1 MLQVQ
6 KLGKRFG
13 GLVALDRIDME
24 IRDPEILGV
33 IGPNGAG
40 KTTLFNVISGFF
52 PPSTGRVTFEGQ
64 DITGL
69 RADEIA
75 QQGISRTFQAAT
87 LFMSLSVLENVFVG
101 CHMRYE
107 TKIWKRLLR
116 LPSALKEERAL
127 KERAKE
133 IIDFMGLGMLKD
145 ELAKNLPHGH
155 QKILSVS
162 IALATQPRLLLL
174 DEPVTGMNPTE
185 IQTMIDLIQR
195 IRNNGVTI
203 AIVEHNMKTVM
214 NLCDRLVVL
223 NYGKKIAEGPPREIL
238 KNEEVI
244 EAYLGEKE
252 AQGNAA

>member
-6 KLGKRFG
+6 ELSKRFG
-13 GLVALDRIDME
+13 GLVALDRIDLD
-24 IRDPEILGV
+24 IRGSEILGV

-52 PPSTGRVTFEGQ
+52 PPSRGRVTFEDQ

-75 QQGISRTFQAAT
+75 QGGISRTFQAAT

-116 LPSALKEERAL
+116 IPSALKEENTLRG
-127 KERAKE
+127 RAKE
-133 IIDFMGLGMLKD
+133 IVDFMGLGKVKN

-162 IALATQPRLLLL
+162 IALAAQPKLLLL

-185 IQTMIDLIQR
+185 IQTMMDLIQG
-195 IRNNGVTI
+195 IRDSGVTI

-214 NLCDRLVVL
+214 NLCNRLVVL
-223 NYGKKIAEGPPREIL
+223 NYGKKIAEGTPEEIL

-252 AQGNAA
+252 APGNVA